1 MRYLPII
8 FALLA
13 TLSAG
18 ATEPETPADPA
29 SQLPPVQYQVSFR
42 DADRHLIQVEV
53 LVPTGGQDEVELM
66 MPVWTPGSYLVR
78 EYARHVEAIAATSPL
93 TSQPLELVKTAKNRW
108 RVTAAAGE
116 SLVRVEYR
124 LYCREMSV
132 RTNWVEHEFACLNGA
147 ATFLTPVDMLDREHR
162 VAFLLPGH
170 WRQAVTALPAADN
183 REQTFVASSFDEL
196 VDSPIVLG
204 NPKIAHFT
212 VAGVPH
218 RLVTINDDG
227 LWDNDAAA
235 KDVQRIVETQ
245 HDFWGSLPY
254 EHYTFL
260 NVVGESGGG
269 LEHDNSTLLMTSRWA
284 FGDPARYRSWLSLVS
299 HELFHAW
306 NVRRLRPRAL
316 MRYDYE
322 QENYFDELW
331 IAEGVTSYYDDL
343 LQRRAGLLTKEDYLK
358 RLSGTLSRVMMAPG
372 TTVQS
377 LRESSFDTWIKHY
390 RPDENSGNSRI
401 SYYTKGALVAWLLD
415 AKIRQLTEGEKSLD
429 DVMRALYQKHANDGY
444 TLAEFRQQV
453 DEVAGQSLSAFLET
467 AVDTAQ
473 PLDFSSVREVW
484 GLRLGSEKET
494 AVAEEQAQDDEEALG
509 TEEALDIKE
518 ALEIKEDLDDQEVLA
533 AAATAKGAKVP
544 YVGASVR
551 GEQGRLVITQVVRG
565 SPADLAGWNVD
576 DELLAVDRFRATEA
590 LWNDRIKQ
598 FTLGTPIPCLI
609 SRRGKLVETELVLAP
624 PQKDEWK
631 LSLPKKSSD
640 WQAAQRQDWLKVRI
654 PSEKVE

>member
-1 MRYLPII
+1 M
-8 FALLA
+8 
-13 TLSAG
+13 
-18 ATEPETPADPA
+18 
-29 SQLPPVQYQVSFR
+29 
-42 DADRHLIQVEV
+42 
-53 LVPTGGQDEVELM
+53 
-66 MPVWTPGSYLVR
+66 
-78 EYARHVEAIAATSPL
+78 
-93 TSQPLELVKTAKNRW
+93 
-108 RVTAAAGE
+108 
-116 SLVRVEYR
+116 
-124 LYCREMSV
+124 
-132 RTNWVEHEFACLNGA
+132 
-147 ATFLTPVDMLDREHR
+147 
-162 VAFLLPGH
+162 
-170 WRQAVTALPAADN
+170 
-183 REQTFVASSFDEL
+183 
-196 VDSPIVLG
+196 LG

-453 DEVAGQSLSAFLET
+453 DEVAGQSLTAFLET

-494 AVAEEQAQDDEEALG
+494 AVAEEQTAEQAAEEQAQDDEEAN
-509 TEEALDIKE
+509 
-518 ALEIKEDLDDQEVLA
+518 DDQEVLA

-590 LWNDRIKQ
+590 LWNDQIKQ
-598 FTLGTPIPCLI
+598 FTLGKPIPCLI